1 MDITPP
7 LGFITEEQLLL
18 KTFSFYVKCFT
29 LPDLFVGKMHA
40 LLFRKRKE
48 RVKGRVW
55 FDMEWYIR
63 KNIPLTLDHLL
74 LRSRGSGDWKE
85 KTITKYQFTTLL
97 QKKIESV
104 SYNKIRED
112 VVRFIPDE
120 KLIEIWSPKF
130 FMDIVQK
137 IKFK

>member
-1 MDITPP
+1 VDTTPP

-18 KTFSFYVKCFT
+18 KPFSFYVKCFT

-40 LLFRKRKE
+40 LLFRKWKG

-63 KNIPLTLDHLL
+63 KNIPLNLDHLL
-74 LRSRGSGDWKE
+74 MRSQDSGDWKE
-85 KTITKYQFTTLL
+85 KSITKDQFTTLL
-97 QKKIESV
+97 QNKIESV
-104 SYNKIRED
+104 SFNKIRED
-112 VVRFIPDE
+112 VVRFILDE
-120 KLIEIWSPKF
+120 KLIEIWSPNF